1 MTIFPMLSIVMPVY
15 NKLGQTLYMI
25 ESIRANRFQLWELL
39 VVDDGSDEDTITVLN
54 QLSCKDSRI
63 KIIRRN
69 RSPKGAQT
77 CRNIGMEQAKG
88 KYIIFFDNDDYV
100 LPYCLETRVGAM
112 ESNPLLDFMVF
123 PTGVIIDDVYTDVA
137 HQSSY
142 GYPIYKDDLDAFAR
156 RQLPFVVWN
165 NIYRVDSLRMAN
177 IKWDENLLSL
187 QDADFNVRTIVA
199 GLKYSYFDC
208 PADLGYRIGQRKE
221 SVSKKFASL
230 SHKNST
236 LYAIEKYYRMYK
248 DYSGD
253 KYNSA
258 LYNGVLFL
266 YNRAMADGIDVEYA
280 RLMVQAV
287 KRNSIFYGTLLSL
300 AVRSSMILQTIMPN
314 KYARQIPMVPY
325 LIEYRHRIKDKITKI
340 RKLKKQ

>member
-1 MTIFPMLSIVMPVY
+1 M
-15 NKLGQTLYMI
+15 
-25 ESIRANRFQLWELL
+25 
-39 VVDDGSDEDTITVLN
+39 
-54 QLSCKDSRI
+54 
-63 KIIRRN
+63 
-69 RSPKGAQT
+69 
-77 CRNIGMEQAKG
+77 
-88 KYIIFFDNDDYV
+88 
-100 LPYCLETRVGAM
+100 
-112 ESNPLLDFMVF
+112 
-123 PTGVIIDDVYTDVA
+123 
-137 HQSSY
+137 
-142 GYPIYKDDLDAFAR
+142 
-156 RQLPFVVWN
+156 
-165 NIYRVDSLRMAN
+165 
-177 IKWDENLLSL
+177 
-187 QDADFNVRTIVA
+187 A

-208 PADLGYRIGQRKE
+208 PADLGYRIGLRKE

-280 RLMVQAV
+280 LLMVQAV
-287 KRNSIFYGTLLSL
+287 KRNSVFYGTLLSL
-300 AVRSSMILQTIMPN
+300 AVRFSMILQTIMPN